1 MQQGPAIAAL
11 LAAGALGVLP
21 SVARA
26 AGSDVV
32 QVRGHTFRGTVIEN
46 RPNVLVTIRLDDGT
60 EITAPWSE
68 VVAIDQRGS
77 GPRPPPATSGPAPE
91 PEPASPGT
99 PRQWYGWQ
107 TLLVDAASLAL
118 LVAGAES
125 RSSAVLGVSGL
136 TYALGP
142 SVVHVAHGQ
151 GAKGIADVLL
161 RVGVPVAFAAAGGL
175 IGAATASPNRNTEE
189 EEVLP
194 WLGGAAVGLAIG
206 LVTAVS
212 IDAALLAWEPGKASS
227 PSTGAPP
234 LTLTPRLA
242 VTGDA
247 EHGHG
252 GWMGVGGA
260 F

>member
-1 MQQGPAIAAL
+1 MQRGPPIAAL
-11 LAAGALGVLP
+11 VTAVALGVLP
-21 SVARA
+21 SVAQA

-32 QVRGHTFRGTVIEN
+32 QVRGHTFRGTVVEN

-68 VVAIDQRGS
+68 VVAVDRRGS
-77 GPRPPPATSGPAPE
+77 EPPAPPTTAPEPAPE
-91 PEPASPGT
+91 PTAPEP
-99 PRQWYGWQ
+99 PRHWYGWQ
-107 TLLVDAASLAL
+107 TLLLDTASFAL
-118 LVAGAES
+118 LVAAAQS
-125 RSSAVLGVSGL
+125 HSSGVLDVSGL

-142 SVVHVAHGQ
+142 SVVHMAHGQ
-151 GAKGIADVLL
+151 GAKAVADVLL
-161 RVGVPVAFAAAGGL
+161 RLGAPVACAVAGGV
-175 IGAATASPNRNTEE
+175 IGAAMATPDPNTKG

-194 WLGGAAVGLAIG
+194 WLGGAVVGLVVGVVA
-206 LVTAVS
+206 AVS
-212 IDAALLAWEPGKASS
+212 IDAAALAWEPGKAPS
-227 PSTGAPP
+227 PSTGSP

-252 GWMGVGGA
+252 AWMGVAGS